1 MNRDIRKILY
11 KNSNLLRLNKVKI
24 NDVLTI
30 SQTGGANILTVQFNH
45 NDYKFEESEIDD
57 NHFILYSTNENE
69 CATVI
74 ISKKDKIAEIHSIG
88 NYKTCLYESNINV
101 GSLSKKFLDFLDNL
115 AVEKVGT
122 FFPGSIL
129 LKITMKMLQKY
140 KTKFDITMI
149 ILTDNSLKKCGT
161 QNIKLSL
168 MLTLL
173 TGDTWYGKYGFRP
186 IDYQNDEYILD
197 KLNNKLYEKN
207 KIISQTI
214 KINDIKLMSFIK
226 LTNNESLIKATERII
241 NGNPNMLLCD
251 YLKNMIIDYDNT
263 CKYFITFYELLFNK
277 IMRFDPYHRLYGFI
291 L

>member
-24 NDVLTI
+24 NDILTI

-45 NDYKFEESEIDD
+45 NDYKFEESGIDD
-57 NHFILYSTNENE
+57 NHFILYSKNETE
-69 CATVI
+69 CVTVI

-101 GSLSKKFLDFLDNL
+101 GSLHSK
-115 AVEKVGT
+115 AVQ
-122 FFPGSIL
+122 GSSSSKACGGSTL

-140 KTKFDITMI
+140 KNKFNITMI

-277 IMRFDPYHRLYGFI
+277 IMKFDPYHRLYGFI

>member
-24 NDVLTI
+24 NDILTI

-45 NDYKFEESEIDD
+45 NDYKFEESGIDD
-57 NHFILYSTNENE
+57 NHFILYSKNETE
-69 CATVI
+69 CVTVI

-88 NYKTCLYESNINV
+88 DYKTCLYESNINV
-101 GSLSKKFLDFLDNL
+101 GS
-115 AVEKVGT
+115 
-122 FFPGSIL
+122 L

-241 NGNPNMLLCD
+241 NENPNMLLCD
-251 YLKNMIIDYDNT
+251 YLKNIIIDYDNT

-291 L
+291 F